1 MFNYKSIKRI
11 STIASIV
18 SWILL
23 LMIGVRE
30 QYLTDYNIAHAP
42 FPSFVK
48 GLILNIWIISSY
60 FLIWLYFQPKE
71 RDFQGLLW
79 QIFVVAL
86 LSTLLSMGVNL
97 LLTWLRDELQYNLPF
112 LYAIFFH
119 IEFSLLMTLL
129 ISTFVTWKK
138 LILFEQTQFTHYTW
152 LAFEI
157 FLGLT
162 MLAHFI
168 RIGTIDDI
176 YFKIPIAFLIIWILM
191 ISINVRWVPH
201 LNFQQKVQGIFKLA
215 FIMLAFSYFVASFR
229 FYFYEQSLIS
239 DDLIKNLFPVT
250 LFLFVF
256 VYAVS
261 AALFMLFSLPTSSV
275 FEKKEQEISSFRD
288 LSLAVRDGKQDTDV
302 YKVLL
307 HSSLKSIQ
315 ADAGWIVDNDF
326 NVKVIYGIDK
336 EDILVVNQDLKDAEY
351 NGSQPIKLNFQPY
364 FRKENVNRNYRSIIA
379 LPIIVDTEVKSS
391 LVLVKRLHNAIDSVM
406 QSTVNTYVAQAGIA
420 LFNLDLLSNAV
431 KNEVYKN
438 SMQIA
443 KQTQEALMPKKQE
456 INENIEVYVTWEP
469 AIVVGGDYYD
479 MHRLN
484 DHEVSFIIA
493 DVSGK
498 GPKAAFNMAQ
508 MKGIYHSLAREE
520 GIKPDEFFTK
530 ANAALTGCIQRDTF
544 ITATYLHINTELQ
557 KVDYAR
563 AGHCPTLYYSNA
575 TNEATF
581 LDNRGLGLGIVRNNS
596 YKKFIHNHEIHY
608 QPGDIMILYTDGITE
623 ARSKNG
629 VDEYGYDY
637 MKAILEKSK
646 DEPLKIIANK
656 ILLDVYNF
664 MGKEA
669 MDDDFTLLIIRL

>member
-1 MFNYKSIKRI
+1 M
-11 STIASIV
+11 ACIV
-18 SWILL
+18 SWLLL

-30 QYLTDYNIAHAP
+30 QYLTDYNIPHAP

-60 FLIWLYFQPKE
+60 FIIWLFFQPKE

-97 LLTWLRDELQYNLPF
+97 LLTWLRDEMKYNLPF

-119 IEFSLLMTLL
+119 VEFTLLMTLL

-138 LILFEQTQFTHYTW
+138 LILFEQTRFTHYTW
-152 LAFEI
+152 LLFEI
-157 FLGLT
+157 FLGIT
-162 MLAHFI
+162 MLAHFF
-168 RIGTIDDI
+168 RIGTIDV
-176 YFKIPIAFLIIWILM
+176 YFKIPIFFLTVWILV
-191 ISINVRWVPH
+191 ISVNVRWVPH
-201 LNFQQKVQGIFKLA
+201 LNFQQKIQGIFKLA
-215 FIMLAFSYFVASFR
+215 FIMLALSYFVASFQ

-239 DDLIKNLFPVT
+239 DDLIKNLFPLT
-250 LFLFVF
+250 LLIFVF
-256 VYAVS
+256 VYAAS
-261 AALFMLFSLPTSSV
+261 STLFMLFSLPTSSV

-288 LSLAVRDGKQDTDV
+288 LSLAVRDGKKDADV

-307 HSSLKSIQ
+307 NSSLKSIQ
-315 ADAGWIVDNDF
+315 ADAGWIMDNDY
-326 NVKVIYGIDK
+326 NVKVVTGITE
-336 EDILVVNQDLKDAEY
+336 EDIKIVLQDLRDASYE
-351 NGSQPIKLNFQPY
+351 GQAPSKLNFQPY
-364 FRKENVNRNYRSIIA
+364 FKKENANRNYRSILA
-379 LPIIVDTEVKSS
+379 LPIIVDQEVKGS
-391 LVLVKRLHNAIDSVM
+391 LILVKRLHNSIDSVM
-406 QSTVNTYVAQAGIA
+406 QATVSTYVAQAGIA
-420 LFNLDLLSNAV
+420 LFNLDLLSKAV

-443 KQTQEALMPKKQE
+443 KQTQEALMPKSLE

-484 DHEVSFIIA
+484 DNEVSFIIA

-508 MKGIYHSLAREE
+508 MKGIYQSLAREE
-520 GIKPDEFFTK
+520 NILPSEFFTK

-544 ITATYLHINTELQ
+544 ITATYLHVNTEEK
-557 KVDYAR
+557 KVDFAR
-563 AGHCPTLYYSNA
+563 AGHCPTLYYNA
-575 TNEATF
+575 ESREATF

-596 YKKFIHNHEIHY
+596 YKKFIHNHEIKYNH
-608 QPGDIMILYTDGITE
+608 GDLLVLYTDGITE

-629 VDEYGYDY
+629 VDEYGYEH
-637 MKAILEKSK
+637 MQTIIENNNNL
-646 DEPLKIIANK
+646 PLKEIANK
-656 ILLDVYNF
+656 ILEDIYAF
-664 MGKEA
+664 MGKKA
-669 MDDDFTLLIIRL
+669 MDDDFTLLLIRL

>member
-11 STIASIV
+11 STMACIV
-18 SWILL
+18 SWLLL

-30 QYLTDYNIAHAP
+30 QYLTDYNIPHAP

-60 FLIWLYFQPKE
+60 FIIWLFFQPKE

-97 LLTWLRDELQYNLPF
+97 LLTWLRDEMKYNLPF

-119 IEFSLLMTLL
+119 VEFTLLMTLL

-138 LILFEQTQFTHYTW
+138 LILFEQTRFTHYTW
-152 LAFEI
+152 LLFEI
-157 FLGLT
+157 FLGIT
-162 MLAHFI
+162 MLAHFF
-168 RIGTIDDI
+168 RIGTIDV
-176 YFKIPIAFLIIWILM
+176 YFKIPIFFLTVWILV
-191 ISINVRWVPH
+191 ISVNVRWVPH
-201 LNFQQKVQGIFKLA
+201 LNFQQKIQGIFKLA
-215 FIMLAFSYFVASFR
+215 FIMLALSYFVASFQ

-239 DDLIKNLFPVT
+239 DDLIKNLFPLT
-250 LFLFVF
+250 LLIFVF
-256 VYAVS
+256 VYAAS
-261 AALFMLFSLPTSSV
+261 STLFMLFSLPTSSV

-288 LSLAVRDGKQDTDV
+288 LSLAVRDGKKDADV

-307 HSSLKSIQ
+307 NSSLKSIQ
-315 ADAGWIVDNDF
+315 ADAGWIMDNDY
-326 NVKVIYGIDK
+326 NVKVVTGITE
-336 EDILVVNQDLKDAEY
+336 EDIKIVLQDLRDASYE
-351 NGSQPIKLNFQPY
+351 GQAPSKLNFQPY
-364 FRKENVNRNYRSIIA
+364 FKKENANRNYRSILA
-379 LPIIVDTEVKSS
+379 LPIIVDQEVKGS
-391 LVLVKRLHNAIDSVM
+391 LILVKRLHNSIDSVM
-406 QSTVNTYVAQAGIA
+406 QATVSTYVAQAGIA
-420 LFNLDLLSNAV
+420 LFNLDLLSKAV

-443 KQTQEALMPKKQE
+443 KQTQEALMPKSLE

-484 DHEVSFIIA
+484 DNEVSFIIA

-508 MKGIYHSLAREE
+508 MKGIYQSLAREE
-520 GIKPDEFFTK
+520 NILPSEFFTK

-544 ITATYLHINTELQ
+544 ITATYLHVNTEEK
-557 KVDYAR
+557 KVDFAR
-563 AGHCPTLYYSNA
+563 AGHCPTLYYNA
-575 TNEATF
+575 ESREATF

-596 YKKFIHNHEIHY
+596 YKKFIHNHEIKYNH
-608 QPGDIMILYTDGITE
+608 GDLLVLYTDGITE

-629 VDEYGYDY
+629 VDEYGYEH
-637 MKAILEKSK
+637 MQTIIENNNNL
-646 DEPLKIIANK
+646 PLKEIANK
-656 ILLDVYNF
+656 ILEDIYAF
-664 MGKEA
+664 MGKKA
-669 MDDDFTLLIIRL
+669 MDDDFTLLLIRL

>member
-1 MFNYKSIKRI
+1 M
-11 STIASIV
+11 ACIV
-18 SWILL
+18 SWLLL

-30 QYLTDYNIAHAP
+30 QYLTDYNIPHAP

-60 FLIWLYFQPKE
+60 FIIWLFFQPKE

-97 LLTWLRDELQYNLPF
+97 LLTWLRDEMKYNLPF

-119 IEFSLLMTLL
+119 VEFTLLMTLL

-138 LILFEQTQFTHYTW
+138 LILFEQTRFTHYTW
-152 LAFEI
+152 LLFEI
-157 FLGLT
+157 FLGIT
-162 MLAHFI
+162 MLAHFF
-168 RIGTIDDI
+168 RIGTIDV
-176 YFKIPIAFLIIWILM
+176 YFKIPIFFLTVWILV
-191 ISINVRWVPH
+191 ISVNVRWVPH
-201 LNFQQKVQGIFKLA
+201 LNFQQKIQGIFKLA
-215 FIMLAFSYFVASFR
+215 FIMLALSYFVASFQ

-239 DDLIKNLFPVT
+239 DDLIKNLFPLT
-250 LFLFVF
+250 LLIFVF
-256 VYAVS
+256 VYAAS
-261 AALFMLFSLPTSSV
+261 STLFMLFSLPTSSV

-288 LSLAVRDGKQDTDV
+288 LSLAVRDGKKDADV

-307 HSSLKSIQ
+307 NSSLKSIQ
-315 ADAGWIVDNDF
+315 ADAGWIMDNDYH
-326 NVKVIYGIDK
+326 VKVVTGITE
-336 EDILVVNQDLKDAEY
+336 EDIKIVLQDLRDASYE
-351 NGSQPIKLNFQPY
+351 GQAPSKLNFQPY
-364 FRKENVNRNYRSIIA
+364 FKKENANRNYRSILA
-379 LPIIVDTEVKSS
+379 LPIIVDQEVKGS
-391 LVLVKRLHNAIDSVM
+391 LILVKRLHNSIDSVM
-406 QSTVNTYVAQAGIA
+406 QATVSTYVAQAGIA
-420 LFNLDLLSNAV
+420 LFNLDLLSKAV

-443 KQTQEALMPKKQE
+443 KQTQEALMPKSLE

-484 DHEVSFIIA
+484 DNEVSFIIA

-508 MKGIYHSLAREE
+508 MKGIYQSLAREE
-520 GIKPDEFFTK
+520 NILPSEFFTK

-544 ITATYLHINTELQ
+544 ITATYLHVNTEEK
-557 KVDYAR
+557 KVDFAR
-563 AGHCPTLYYSNA
+563 AGHCPTLYYNA
-575 TNEATF
+575 ESREATF

-596 YKKFIHNHEIHY
+596 YKKFIHNHEIKYNH
-608 QPGDIMILYTDGITE
+608 GDLLVLYTDGITE

-629 VDEYGYDY
+629 VDEYGYEH
-637 MKAILEKSK
+637 MQTIIENNNNL
-646 DEPLKIIANK
+646 PLKEIANK
-656 ILLDVYNF
+656 ILEDIYAF
-664 MGKEA
+664 MGKKA
-669 MDDDFTLLIIRL
+669 MDDDFTLLLIRL